1 MASRGKKFEDRFK
14 SDWVESVPDS
24 VCYRLYDTMSGYM
37 GQRNVGD
44 FICYKYPL
52 MFIIDCKSIQGNTL
66 PFSDLRQYDQMLE
79 YKNIKGVRVGFVVW
93 FVDHDKVLWI
103 PVQTMEKIQKEG
115 LKSYNIRKM
124 LDNDNY
130 PVLEIP
136 SYKLRT
142 FMKSNYSEL
151 INYGKS
157 TD

>member
-37 GQRNVGD
+37 GQKNVGD
-44 FICYKYPL
+44 FICYKYPNIFL
-52 MFIIDCKSIQGNTL
+52 IDAKSIQGNTL

-124 LDNDNY
+124 FGNDDY
-130 PVLEIP
+130 PILEIP

>member
-1 MASRGKKFEDRFK
+1 MNRGKKFENRFK
-14 SDWVESVPDS
+14 TDWVESVKDS
-24 VCYRLYDTMSGYM
+24 FIYRLNDQMSGYL
-37 GQRNVGD
+37 GSSNVCD
-44 FICYKYPL
+44 FICYKYPNIFL
-52 MFIIDCKSIQGNTL
+52 IDTKSIQGNTL

-124 LDNDNY
+124 FGNDDY
-130 PVLEIP
+130 PILEIP

>member
-1 MASRGKKFEDRFK
+1 
-14 SDWVESVPDS
+14 
-24 VCYRLYDTMSGYM
+24 MSGYM

-79 YKNIKGVRVGFVVW
+79 YKNIKGVRIGFVVW

-124 LDNDNY
+124 FDNDDY

>member
-1 MASRGKKFEDRFK
+1 
-14 SDWVESVPDS
+14 
-24 VCYRLYDTMSGYM
+24 MSGYM

-79 YKNIKGVRVGFVVW
+79 YKNIKGVRIGFVVW

-124 LDNDNY
+124 FDNDDY
-130 PVLEIP
+130 PILEIP

>member
-66 PFSDLRQYDQMLE
+66 PFSDLRQYDQRLE

-93 FVDHDKVLWI
+93 FIDHDKVLWI

-124 LDNDNY
+124 FDNDNY

>member
-1 MASRGKKFEDRFK
+1 
-14 SDWVESVPDS
+14 
-24 VCYRLYDTMSGYM
+24 M

-124 LDNDNY
+124 FDNDDY

>member
-1 MASRGKKFEDRFK
+1 
-14 SDWVESVPDS
+14 
-24 VCYRLYDTMSGYM
+24 MSGYM

-124 LDNDNY
+124 FDNDDY

>member
-1 MASRGKKFEDRFK
+1 
-14 SDWVESVPDS
+14 
-24 VCYRLYDTMSGYM
+24 MSGYM

-124 LDNDNY
+124 FDNDDY
-130 PVLEIP
+130 PILEIP

>member
-14 SDWVESVPDS
+14 SDWVESVTDS

-37 GQRNVGD
+37 GQKNVGD

-124 LDNDNY
+124 FGNDDY
-130 PVLEIP
+130 PILEIP

>member
-1 MASRGKKFEDRFK
+1 MNRGKKFENRFK
-14 SDWVESVPDS
+14 IDWVESVNDS
-24 VCYRLYDTMSGYM
+24 FIYRLNDQMSGYL
-37 GQRNVGD
+37 GSSNVCD
-44 FICYKYPL
+44 FICYKYPNIFL
-52 MFIIDCKSIQGNTL
+52 IDAKSIQGNTL

-79 YKNIKGVRVGFVVW
+79 YKNIKGVRVGFIVW

-124 LDNDNY
+124 FGNDDY
-130 PVLEIP
+130 PILEIP

>member
-14 SDWVESVPDS
+14 SDWVESVTDS

-124 LDNDNY
+124 FGNDDY
-130 PVLEIP
+130 PILEIP

>member
-1 MASRGKKFEDRFK
+1 
-14 SDWVESVPDS
+14 
-24 VCYRLYDTMSGYM
+24 MSGYM

-44 FICYKYPL
+44 FICYKYPNIFL
-52 MFIIDCKSIQGNTL
+52 IDTKSIQGNTL

-124 LDNDNY
+124 LGNEEY
-130 PVLEIP
+130 PVFEIP

>member
-14 SDWVESVPDS
+14 LDWVESVPDS

-79 YKNIKGVRVGFVVW
+79 YKDIDGLQVGFIVW
-93 FVDHDKVLWI
+93 FIDHDFGILWI
-103 PVQTMEKIQKEG
+103 PVQTMEKIKNEG
-115 LKSYNIRKM
+115 KKSFNVKM
-124 LDNDNY
+124 IDNPEY
-130 PVLEIP
+130 ECLLIP
-136 SYKLRT
+136 SKKLRT
-142 FMKSNYSEL
+142 FYKSDYSALVNYYD
-151 INYGKS
+151 N
-157 TD
+157 